1 MNEFSCIIDNKNNK
15 SLETF
20 GYEANTVHLSC
31 DDDFDIG
38 ESMELSRKDKVK
50 PLKRVSVPNVPQS
63 GFIKAT
69 VSIQSKGD
77 QAAFSPGK
85 QLAEDIIERINQ
97 IEKTQETLLHSDLPH
112 TPPTPSPTQSTI
124 QHISDITRSDP
135 PTSIQELEKVST
147 HFKHRSTSSTPHP
160 PTPNPPATHPPQ
172 PTQHIFPNGKFQGT
186 LSSTSQK
193 TGHGI
198 FTYNNGD
205 IYTGNF
211 SHDCKSG
218 HGTYQFFNKDLYIGQ
233 FSQDIKSGFGKY
245 FYRSGSQYIGYWSKD
260 RRHGDGVFYFV
271 SGSRYEGEFFE
282 GRREG
287 QGRYLFGGGGSYV
300 GGFVGN

>member
-85 QLAEDIIERINQ
+85 Q
-97 IEKTQETLLHSDLPH
+97 KLHSGHVWRIAP
-112 TPPTPSPTQSTI
+112 
-124 QHISDITRSDP
+124 
-135 PTSIQELEKVST
+135 VA
-147 HFKHRSTSSTPHP
+147 
-160 PTPNPPATHPPQ
+160 AT
-172 PTQHIFPNGKFQGT
+172 T
-186 LSSTSQK
+186 L
-193 TGHGI
+193 I
-198 FTYNNGD
+198 CN
-205 IYTGNF
+205 
-211 SHDCKSG
+211 
-218 HGTYQFFNKDLYIGQ
+218 L
-233 FSQDIKSGFGKY
+233 
-245 FYRSGSQYIGYWSKD
+245 
-260 RRHGDGVFYFV
+260 
-271 SGSRYEGEFFE
+271 
-282 GRREG
+282 
-287 QGRYLFGGGGSYV
+287 L
-300 GGFVGN
+300 